1 MKKLLG
7 ILVLSLIICSQ
18 SFAGDSHKKMQI
30 IFDDYR
36 IYSHRPGG
44 VKIRRLSDNKQLII
58 LTGKFKTK
66 YYNNGEDIFKLK
78 LNEENQKISLEF
90 NGVKILY
97 WRGRYLKKHRA
108 YFFQM
113 FALDE
118 KPLHYYIVSKNGR
131 QVSLDIS
138 KFNRKVDLALVKA
151 KKELTLKFNL
161 TPEQIELILK
171 RKKQKITSELDKT
184 VQEKKD
190 EILQQE
196 TQDAIDETLQAS
208 INQEIAKELEATIGK
223 AMADEFIASIE
234 KATGEAVDE
243 AISTE
248 LASVIDEA
256 IAEAVAEGISA
267 AAAAAGI
274 EAALAV
280 LAAGGSEEEA
290 IAAGCAAAGQADDC

>member
-1 MKKLLG
+1 
-7 ILVLSLIICSQ
+7 
-18 SFAGDSHKKMQI
+18 MQI

-171 RKKQKITSELDKT
+171 RKNQKINSTLNKLI
-184 VQEKKD
+184 QEKED
-190 EILQQE
+190 EEIQSSSE
-196 TQDAIDETLQAS
+196 DTMMVSVDEKIT
-208 INQEIAKELEATIGK
+208 KELEATIGESL
-223 AMADEFIASIE
+223 ADEYYAAIQEASSEILDG
-234 KATGEAVDE
+234 AL
-243 AISTE
+243 SSE
-248 LASVIDEA
+248 LASAIDEEIAKA
-256 IAEAVAEGISA
+256 ITEGISSA
-267 AAAAAGI
+267 AAEAGI
-274 EAALAV
+274 EAGLDI
-280 LAAGGSEEEA
+280 LAAGGTEA
-290 IAAGCAAAGQADDC
+290 EALAACSAAAGTSC

>member
-171 RKKQKITSELDKT
+171 RKNQKINSTLNKLI
-184 VQEKKD
+184 QEKED
-190 EILQQE
+190 EEIQSSSE
-196 TQDAIDETLQAS
+196 DTMMVSVDEKIT
-208 INQEIAKELEATIGK
+208 KELEATIGESL
-223 AMADEFIASIE
+223 ADEYYAAIQEASSEILDG
-234 KATGEAVDE
+234 AL
-243 AISTE
+243 SSE
-248 LASVIDEA
+248 LASAIDEEIAKA
-256 IAEAVAEGISA
+256 ITEGISSA
-267 AAAAAGI
+267 AAEAGI
-274 EAALAV
+274 EAGLDI
-280 LAAGGSEEEA
+280 LAAGGTEA
-290 IAAGCAAAGQADDC
+290 EALAACSAAAGTSC